1 MIYWRSMEAGM
12 KKAEQTA
19 FTRKLLLDALEKEY
33 GMHRLPRMEHT
44 TLGKPFFPDHPEIFF
59 NYSHSKTA
67 AACVLSRNPAGIDL
81 ERQRSYQEKMARRF
95 CCEREWDWLQRQEDL
110 DKAWIQIWTL
120 KEAWLKYTGTGIR
133 TDLQRVD
140 VSDALR
146 KEKKCEKRRMSENGQ
161 VLSVWMDSFF
171 IEDFWLSVCQEE
183 EKNNHV
189 LHI

>member
-1 MIYWRSMEAGM
+1 MIYWRSMKAGIR
-12 KKAEQTA
+12 KTEQTA
-19 FTRKLLLDALEKEY
+19 FTRKLLLDALEREY
-33 GMHRLPRMEHT
+33 GIHRLPRMEST

-81 ERQRSYQEKMARRF
+81 EQLRSYQGKTARRF
-95 CCEREWDWLQRQEDL
+95 CSEPEWNWLQSQEDL

-133 TDLQRVD
+133 TDLQKVD

-146 KEKKCEKRRMSENGQ
+146 KEKGYEKRRMNEKGRMF
-161 VLSVWMDSFF
+161 SVWMESFF
-171 IEDFWLSVCQEE
+171 IEDFWLSICQEE
-183 EKNNHV
+183 ENNNHV